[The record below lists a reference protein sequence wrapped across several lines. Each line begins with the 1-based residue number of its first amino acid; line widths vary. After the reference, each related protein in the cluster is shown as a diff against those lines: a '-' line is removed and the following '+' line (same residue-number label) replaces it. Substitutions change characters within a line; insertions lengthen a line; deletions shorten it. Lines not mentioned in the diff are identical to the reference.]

1 MDKAD
6 IGIIGLG
13 VMGAN
18 LALNLSDKGF
28 GLSVY
33 NRTAAVSAT
42 FIATHGKGRAI
53 AAAESPQ
60 QFINHLGHPRAR
72 QSMLSLRNC
81 CRCSIPATS

>member
-1 MDKAD
+1 MNKAD

-33 NRTAAVSAT
+33 NRTSAVAAE
-42 FIATHGKGRAI
+42 FIATHGQGAGDRSGR
-53 AAAESPQ
+53 
-60 QFINHLGHPRAR
+60 
-72 QSMLSLRNC
+72 
-81 CRCSIPATS
+81 